1 LPSIKADTDIDVQNI
16 SCGSTHFC
24 ALASY
29 QLPSGNNLWPMVST
43 FNGKTWSTV
52 VVAGNIGSQNGY
64 QSVLN
69 EINCPTAS
77 FCMGVGTDGENDLGI
92 GVVGWDVEVK

>member
-1 LPSIKADTDIDVQNI
+1 
-16 SCGSTHFC
+16 
-24 ALASY
+24 
-29 QLPSGNNLWPMVST
+29 MVST

-77 FCMGVGTDGENDLGI
+77 FVWEWYDGENDLGI